1 MTHTANG
8 NETLDF
14 DPRNLPQEY
23 LAAIGL
29 LSAAASSTD
38 SIIEYA
44 IAGLLDLDAEQGWAV
59 TAHMPAPLRM
69 SVLRSA
75 AEIAIDYD
83 KALDELD
90 VHLDQIKA
98 ATDARN
104 QMIHGSWCVRP
115 SNGQVMFVKQ
125 EARTHVEVQLRAV
138 AVDEIERK
146 ALTLYEVGMNLMR
159 FCIALGIDP
168 KLPRQ
173 RDRGV
178 NTPKARKARRKK
190 TRE

>member
-1 MTHTANG
+1 MAITGNG

-14 DPRNLPQEY
+14 DPRNLPQDY

-38 SIIEYA
+38 GIVEYA
-44 IAGLLDLDAEQGWAV
+44 IAGLLGLDAEQGWAV
-59 TAHMPAPLRM
+59 TAHMSAPLRT

-75 AEIAIDYD
+75 AEIAIDSGR
-83 KALDELD
+83 ALDELD
-90 VHLDQIKA
+90 IHIEAIKA

-115 SNGQVMFVKQ
+115 SDNQVMFANQV
-125 EARTHVEVQLRAV
+125 ARTHVEVGLRPV

-146 ALTLYEVGMNLMR
+146 ALTLYETGMNLMR
-159 FCIALGIDP
+159 FCIALGIET
-168 KLPRQ
+168 KLPRA
-173 RDRGV
+173 RDRGA

-190 TRE
+190 SGK